1 MPQDAFT
8 LNHLTKELNVLLK
21 GGKVNKIVQ
30 LDNDEVVFTIY
41 TGKNTLKLS
50 LNVNPASP
58 RIGIVNEDK
67 LTLLT
72 APNFCML
79 LRKHLLGATLKNLS
93 IVGFDRIVKIDFLT
107 SNELLNPE
115 ERTLYVE
122 LMGRYSNVILTKN
135 GKILGGNRGI
145 NNLDNG
151 VRPLICGNPYVFPPT
166 NEKLLPNDKKIINLL
181 NGFEN
186 ENLAEFLFKNVQG
199 LALATCN
206 EMVYRYNKENGSPTF
221 PKDSEKVFNF
231 INEFIFNSKT
241 NACVIKENDII
252 KDVLCVDY
260 QTIAGEK
267 LGFENL
273 YLAEN
278 YFFTEREKQKKFTS
292 LKERLEN
299 VLSSAIKKIKKKI
312 SLISAKK
319 KEALSAEENK
329 LKGELILSNI
339 YKIKPN
345 DENLVCENYYDN
357 NKEIVIALDKNLSAS
372 DNANKYYK
380 KYNKQKRTLLAIEP
394 QLNQAESELNYYN
407 SVVEEVN
414 SCENLQDLNNV
425 LKELVEYGLIK
436 EDNKN
441 NRKKETYLGYRQ
453 YLIDGVEVRVGKNN
467 VENDRLLTSAKAN
480 DIWLHVKDYH
490 SSHVIIF
497 NDGNITEKV
506 LLTACEICAYYSSCK
521 ESGKVPVDYTYK
533 KKVKKPK
540 GAKPGFVTY
549 VEQKTLM
556 VFPKKHVELIKTE

>member
-8 LNHLTKELNVLLK
+8 LNHLTKELNLLLK
-21 GGKVNKIVQ
+21 HGKVNKIVQ

-50 LNVNPASP
+50 LNVNPANP

-93 IVGFDRIVKIDFLT
+93 IVGFDRIVKIEFVT
-107 SNELLNPE
+107 SSELLNPE

-151 VRPLICGNPYVFPPT
+151 VRPLICGTTYVFPPT
-166 NEKLLPNDKKIINLL
+166 NEKLLPNDKNLIGL
-181 NGFEN
+181 LKNFNG
-186 ENLAEFLFKNVQG
+186 ENLAEFLFKNLQG
-199 LALATCN
+199 LALVTCN
-206 EMVYRYNKENGSPTF
+206 EIVYRYTKENGTPTF

-231 INEFIFNSKT
+231 INEFIYNSKT
-241 NACVIKENDII
+241 NAYVIKENDII
-252 KDVLCVDY
+252 KDVICIDY
-260 QTIAGEK
+260 KTISGEK
-267 LGFENL
+267 IPFESL

-278 YFFTEREKQKKFTS
+278 FFFTEKEKQKKFAS
-292 LKERLEN
+292 EKERLQN
-299 VLSSAIKKIKKKI
+299 VISTAIKKIKKKI
-312 SLISAKK
+312 VLISSKK
-319 KEALSAEENK
+319 KEALYAEENK

-345 DENLVCENYYDN
+345 DEILVCENYYDN

-394 QLNQAESELNYYN
+394 QLNQAECELNYYL
-407 SVVEEVN
+407 SVVEEIN
-414 SCENLQDLNNV
+414 SCENLKDVNNV
-425 LKELVEYGLIK
+425 LKELQEYGLIK
-436 EDNKN
+436 ETNNKQ
-441 NRKKETYLGYRQ
+441 RKKETYLGYRQ
-453 YLIDGVEVRVGKNN
+453 YVVDGVEIRVGKNN

-490 SSHVIIF
+490 SAFVIIV
-497 NDGNITEKV
+497 NNGNVTEKV
-506 LLTACEICAYYSSCK
+506 LLTACELCAYYSSCRQ
-521 ESGKVPVDYTYK
+521 SGKVQVDYTYK
-533 KKVKKPK
+533 KHVKKPK

-549 VEQKTLM
+549 LEQKTLM
-556 VFPKKHVELIKTE
+556 VFPKKHIELIKTE